1 MLWQR
6 PSIVSPKNI
15 TYRTKL
21 RLYLCIINS
30 VQKYIFL
37 LFCLLPYKSCLIQV
51 ILNKKKLKGGRL
63 TEQDG
68 EELSCLL
75 QVFLVEAWE
84 QCSPGQASDFSE
96 PWISLLDGQLQPAQ
110 GSELLEQ
117 GQDTVRFLFYGHIGI
132 GSRDWG
138 EAQAGELTIR
148 GDNFRSK
155 WGSLHWVRMYLALF
169 YWKAVTAV
177 GFRSPFIW
185 MERAWKEV

>member
-1 MLWQR
+1 M
-6 PSIVSPKNI
+6 
-15 TYRTKL
+15 Y
-21 RLYLCIINS
+21 
-30 VQKYIFL
+30 F
-37 LFCLLPYKSCLIQV
+37 LPYKSCLIQ
-51 ILNKKKLKGGRL
+51 IIQRKKELKRIEL
-63 TEQDG
+63 TEQDS

-84 QCSPGQASDFSE
+84 QSSPGQASDFCE

-117 GQDTVRFLFYGHIGI
+117 GQDTVRFLFDGHIAGS
-132 GSRDWG
+132 SRDWG

-177 GFRSPFIW
+177 GFQNPFIRVD
-185 MERAWKEV
+185 RAWTEVLSHRIPENIFPDFASF